1 MRGSSTTLDPPRKGS
16 FVSRPTVSG
25 SFIEELRASV
35 GTVTTDAAELE
46 RCARD
51 WSWAALYAAQDGGG
65 PAPDAVVRA
74 ASDEEV
80 AATLRAASDAGV
92 PVVPRGGGSGVMG
105 AAVPYH
111 GGVVVDVSDMRRV
124 IEIDEKSMT
133 ATVEAGLNGREFER
147 LLNDRGLSFPHYPAS
162 AEWASVGGYVAARGS
177 GVLSSRYG
185 KIEDQVL
192 ALRVVTPTGDI
203 IDTVPVPRHAVGP
216 ELTQLFVGSEGTL
229 GVITRVTVKLMRLPA
244 HRRFEAVAM
253 PSLETGL
260 DALRQVMQ
268 RGLRPAV
275 VRYYDAEASSGSLSA
290 VVDRPLDHPTA
301 LLMFEG
307 EREVAD
313 AEAQVALRLVTDH
326 GGTLLESE
334 LCSTWWKR
342 RYDFYHPPHYPTL
355 PSMWGTID
363 AVAPYNTILGVYDAI
378 RAALEPFESSGL
390 RLRTHFSHW
399 YDWGTMVY
407 PRFVIPDV
415 SDQADPVALYK
426 DIWRTGVEA
435 ILEAGGVINDHHGV
449 GATLAPYL
457 ERQWGPAYATL
468 LRVKRALDPAN
479 IMNPG
484 KLGFP
489 IESPAAR

>member
-1 MRGSSTTLDPPRKGS
+1 VT
-16 FVSRPTVSG
+16 RPTVSG
-25 SFIEELRASV
+25 SFIEGLLASV
-35 GTVTTDAAELE
+35 PGATTDPAELA

-51 WSWAALYAAQDGGG
+51 WSWASLYAAQDGGG
-65 PAPDAVVRA
+65 PAPDVVVRA
-74 ASDEEV
+74 TSDEDV
-80 AATLRAASDAGV
+80 AAALRSAAEHGV

-105 AAVPYH
+105 AAVPYE
-111 GGVVVDVSDMRRV
+111 GGVVVDVGAMNRV
-124 IEIDEKSMT
+124 IEIDEHSMT

-147 LLNDRGLSFPHYPAS
+147 LLNERGLSFPHYPAS

-192 ALRVVTPTGDI
+192 SLRVVMPTGEI
-203 IDTVPVPRHAVGP
+203 VDTVPVPRHAVGP
-216 ELTQLFVGSEGTL
+216 EVTQLFVGSEGTL
-229 GVITRVTVKLMRLPA
+229 GIITRVTVKIMPVPA

-253 PSLETGL
+253 PSLEAGV
-260 DALRQVMQ
+260 DALRTVMQ
-268 RGLRPAV
+268 RGVRPAV
-275 VRYYDAEASSGSLSA
+275 IRFYDAEASSASLA
-290 VVDRPLDHPTA
+290 KVVGRPLEEPVA

-313 AEAQVALRLVTDH
+313 AEAEVTLRLLTGA
-326 GGTLLESE
+326 GGALLDPEV
-334 LCSTWWKR
+334 CRTWWER

-363 AVAPYNTILGVYDAI
+363 AVAPYGTILDVYHAI
-378 RAALEPFESSGL
+378 RSALEPFEPTGL

-399 YDWGTMVY
+399 YEWGTMVY

-415 SDQADPVALYK
+415 SEHPDPVALYK
-426 DIWRTGVEA
+426 EIWRAGVEA
-435 ILEAGGVINDHHGV
+435 ILDAGGVINDHHGV

-457 ERQWGPAYATL
+457 ERQWGAPAYATL
-468 LRVKRALDPAN
+468 LRIKRALDPAN
-479 IMNPG
+479 VMNPG

-489 IESPAAR
+489 AVA